1 MYILDAQTSFRLV
14 NLENIVKKLLTGFTV
29 AVVLVLAPFSTSFA
43 ACGVGSKIWGENAGT
58 GGKVIA
64 FTTNVF
70 TFKGISTSF
79 EIFGCTEDDNLFKS
93 ASNQK
98 IRYYASQNL
107 DHLAVQCARGQGE
120 HLDAIAHLIKIRDE
134 DLERFQ
140 LLTQVNFGI
149 LFPHDHTNADEMLDN
164 LRQLMIEDEVF
175 SSYVGV

>member
-1 MYILDAQTSFRLV
+1 M
-14 NLENIVKKLLTGFTV
+14 KKLLNSFAV
-29 AVVLVLAPFSTSFA
+29 AGVLVLAPFNTSFA
-43 ACGVGSKIWGENAGT
+43 ACGLGTEIWGENAST
-58 GGKVIA
+58 GGKVMA
-64 FTTNVF
+64 FTTNVW
-70 TFKGISTSF
+70 TLKSISTTF
-79 EIFGCTEDDNLFKS
+79 EIFGCTEEDNLFKS

-134 DLERFQ
+134 DLEKFQ
-140 LLTQVNFGI
+140 VLTQVNFEF

-164 LRQLMIEDEVF
+164 LRQLMIEDKVF